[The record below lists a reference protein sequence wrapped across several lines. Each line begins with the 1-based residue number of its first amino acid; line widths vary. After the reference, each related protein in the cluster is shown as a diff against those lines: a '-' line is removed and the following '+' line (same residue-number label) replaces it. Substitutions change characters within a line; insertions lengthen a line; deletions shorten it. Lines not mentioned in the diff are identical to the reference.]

1 MVKDQN
7 PYEKTLK
14 RFLILLSLFIISP
27 IILNIAFK
35 ALKIYKSMPEILIAY
50 TLLCIGAS
58 LIIYTVFFGFRT
70 FKILL
75 DTIFR
80 K

>member
-1 MVKDQN
+1 MTEQN
-7 PYEKTLK
+7 PYEKPFK

-27 IILNIAFK
+27 ITLNIAFK
-35 ALKIYKSMPEILIAY
+35 ALKIYQKNPERIIAY
-50 TLLCIGAS
+50 GLLCLGVF
-58 LIIYTVFFGFRT
+58 LIIYTVYFGFRT

-75 DTIFR
+75 NTIFR